1 MDTNKAC
8 LKWIIILLV
17 YLNLD
22 FPSAFAGKP
31 LILPNYT
38 FNF

>member
-22 FPSAFAGKP
+22 FPCAFAGKS
-31 LILPNYT
+31 LILPHYT
-38 FNF
+38 FNS

>member
-8 LKWIIILLV
+8 LKWIIILLD

-22 FPSAFAGKP
+22 FPCAFA
-31 LILPNYT
+31 ILQHYT